1 MKKALKRI
9 NKKSKEHEEEQQV
22 KNNERYQKDLLMIK
36 AILDIKIRIQSL
48 TEAPKFNVS
57 LVFRN

>member
-9 NKKSKEHEEEQQV
+9 NKKSKEHEEEQV

-48 TEAPKFNVS
+48 AEAPKFNVS